1 MTRPRVSGAVALA
14 WCAVAL
20 LASGLSRERRGGPG
34 QGGPALGEE
43 RWRGQLERAQRRIR
57 AKRAAVLELLAQ
69 RLTLRQAAARFQELD
84 AGKPERA
91 LAPWRAAC
99 PGNTDEE
106 RYCWTV
112 LRFVGPEVR
121 DDPVRAGAVRQ
132 RLEAELPCH
141 LRRLLPDAPAFP
153 GEAPEVS
160 PGSLRILP
168 GKSQEGV
175 GGAHGPT
182 AWSRPPRAAQR
193 PHRVQVPG
201 APLSA
206 MNPPAPLSP
215 APTNSV
221 RKK

>member
-141 LRRLLPDAPAFP
+141 LRRRLPDAPAFP
-153 GEAPEVS
+153 GA
-160 PGSLRILP
+160 
-168 GKSQEGV
+168 V
-175 GGAHGPT
+175 GPCV
-182 AWSRPPRAAQR
+182 SRPPAPQASPRRRAPRRVRDRPRGRHQR
-193 PHRVQVPG
+193 RGAGRSAGRRPSGLAGRTLPG
-201 APLSA
+201 GQPVPLSI
-206 MNPPAPLSP
+206 S
-215 APTNSV
+215 
-221 RKK
+221 